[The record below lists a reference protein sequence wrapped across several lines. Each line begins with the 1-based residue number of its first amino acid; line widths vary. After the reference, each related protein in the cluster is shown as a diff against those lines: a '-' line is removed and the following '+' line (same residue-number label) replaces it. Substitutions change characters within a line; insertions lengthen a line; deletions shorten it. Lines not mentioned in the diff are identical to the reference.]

1 VIVVV
6 VVTGGVVVVVV
17 VVLIGLA
24 VVVVVWFVDVCAKD
38 VNAPKPNTAVK
49 ANTLNDFIF
58 LNLNCD

>member
-1 VIVVV
+1 
-6 VVTGGVVVVVV
+6 VVVVV
-17 VVLIGLA
+17 VVLIGLV

-38 VNAPKPNTAVK
+38 VNAPKPNTAAK